1 MVNTGTTIRDS
12 GTAGRTATADCVM
25 VINCGS
31 SSLKFAVFPAD
42 GGGVLLKG
50 LAERLGGPDAVM
62 RIERGGASESM
73 AMPRASHRDALQAA
87 AARMDGHRPLAIGH
101 RIVHGG
107 EEFSDSVLISDEVM
121 AAVERCTSLAPLH
134 NPANLAGVRTSRELF
149 PDLPQVAVFD
159 TAFHQ
164 TLPPEAYLYAIP
176 RSYYEELGV
185 RRYGFHGTSH
195 HYVALE
201 TARLLGKNPLETS
214 LITMHLGNGCSA
226 CAIRNGRS
234 ADSTMGLTPGEGLVM
249 GTRSGDVD
257 PALHQFLQDR
267 TGMSLG
273 EITTMLN
280 SGSGLLGLSGLS
292 NDMRTL
298 AKAANDDH
306 PRARLAIDVFCYRL
320 AKAVCGLMAA
330 LDSIDALVFT
340 GGIGENSNMVRSLAT
355 AHMKLSGVVLDESLN
370 ASHGR
375 ASRGVISA
383 PHSRIPCLVVPTNEE
398 LMIARETLRLIS

>member
-1 MVNTGTTIRDS
+1 MSADPTS
-12 GTAGRTATADCVM
+12 GTDCVI

-31 SSLKFAVFPAD
+31 SSLKFAVLPVH
-42 GGGVLLKG
+42 GGDVLLKG
-50 LAERLGGPDAVM
+50 LAERLGSPEAVLK
-62 RIERGGASESM
+62 IERGGETESVLL
-73 AMPRASHRDALQAA
+73 PHASHRDALQAA
-87 AARMDGHRPLAIGH
+87 VARMSGLHPRGIGH
-101 RIVHGG
+101 RMVHGG
-107 EEFSDSVLISDEVM
+107 EEFSDSVLICEEVM
-121 AAVERCTSLAPLH
+121 AAVERCSSLAPLH
-134 NPANLAGVRTSRELF
+134 NPANLTGVRTARELF

-176 RSYYEELGV
+176 AAYYEELKV

-201 TARLLGKNPLETS
+201 AARLLGKKTEETS

-234 ADSTMGLTPGEGLVM
+234 ADSTMGLTPSEGLVM

-257 PALHQFLQDR
+257 PALHQFLQDQ
-267 TGMSLG
+267 TGMRLS
-273 EITTMLN
+273 EITAMLN
-280 SGSGLLGLSGLS
+280 SKSGLLGLSGLS

-298 AKAANDDH
+298 SEAASGGH
-306 PRARLAIDVFCYRL
+306 QRARLAIEVFCYRL

-340 GGIGENSNMVRSLAT
+340 GGIGENSSLVRSLT
-355 AHMKLSGVVLDESLN
+355 AARLKLCGVILDETRN
-370 ASHGR
+370 ADHGR
-375 ASRGVISA
+375 DHGGLISA
-383 PHSRIPCLVVPTNEE
+383 SESRIPCLVVPTNEE